1 MKKLM
6 IGVFIAL
13 AASCRGGRFYNHQE
27 ANSYSPELDRL
38 DDSLRYA
45 SLLKEMD
52 STELGDT
59 KSIYGLWFIPH
70 EADICIVLH
79 KNHTFEDYT
88 YRINKDSSI
97 TDVVIKGSFY
107 MKGDS
112 LMMKGENGG
121 VKKLRHW
128 KSGDD
133 DNYYLTKGKGTGVG
147 NWYVKED
154 DPY

>member
-1 MKKLM
+1 MGFLEIKVGWLRKL
-6 IGVFIAL
+6 
-13 AASCRGGRFYNHQE
+13 RF
-27 ANSYSPELDRL
+27 SPSADEN
-38 DDSLRYA
+38 
-45 SLLKEMD
+45 
-52 STELGDT
+52 
-59 KSIYGLWFIPH
+59 KSADPIYGLWFIPH